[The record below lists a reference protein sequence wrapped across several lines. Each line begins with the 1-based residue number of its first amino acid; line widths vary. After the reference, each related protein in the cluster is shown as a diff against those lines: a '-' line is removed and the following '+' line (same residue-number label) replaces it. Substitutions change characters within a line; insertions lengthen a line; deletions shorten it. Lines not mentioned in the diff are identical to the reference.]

1 VGEIEYSTENTS
13 KGNIVTRVFIGSI
26 SKSEIVESFEY
37 LVKNNLLTD
46 QSCGMITDISNSKL
60 DIDLSDLERITDF
73 IKNNKT
79 LSKVKIAVVAESPEK
94 VLFTT
99 LANFKV
105 GDSLMPFS
113 SIEAAKEWML
123 SE

>member
-1 VGEIEYSTENTS
+1 MGEIEYSTENTS